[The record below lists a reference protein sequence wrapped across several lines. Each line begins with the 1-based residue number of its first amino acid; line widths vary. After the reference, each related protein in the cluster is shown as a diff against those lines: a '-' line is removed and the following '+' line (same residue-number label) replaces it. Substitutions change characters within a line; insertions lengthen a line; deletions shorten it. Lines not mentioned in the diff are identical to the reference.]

1 MSWFCPNIIYTEC
14 VLSFFT
20 LFPIIHAYAST
31 HSFWLLTLCLMKLLV
46 LLWVS
51 FHCSHWGF
59 LLIIVVFKLHLI
71 YSSYHRCDKGACAY
85 VSMQNTLATLVIL
98 WRPGKDWCLSLF
110 LSSVFL
116 HNKPVFVLLNQ
127 RKHTSMTTI
136 KGKCTVL
143 FFF

>member
-1 MSWFCPNIIYTEC
+1 MC
-14 VLSFFT
+14 VVVFFT

-31 HSFWLLTLCLMKLLV
+31 HSFWLLIGTLCLMKLLV
-46 LLWVS
+46 LLRVS

-71 YSSYHRCDKGACAY
+71 YSSYRRCDKGACAY

-98 WRPGKDWCLSLF
+98 WRLGKDWCLSLF

-116 HNKPVFVLLNQ
+116 HNKSVFVLLNQ
-127 RKHTSMTTI
+127 RKHTSMTII